1 MFVPATSGTNKSNSI
16 IKLSLLFQ
24 QKRFINKPKPMFA
37 LEYSKENI
45 MLDYFFINQNKCLLL
60 QLQEQTNLTVLLN
73 NYFCTL
79 NAKPYGLKRVV
90 QTVKTI

>member
-1 MFVPATSGTNKSNSI
+1 MLISLYRLIVFVFLNQNQKLL
-16 IKLSLLFQ
+16 LSL
-24 QKRFINKPKPMFA
+24 I
-37 LEYSKENI
+37 
-45 MLDYFFINQNKCLLL
+45 INQNQCLLL